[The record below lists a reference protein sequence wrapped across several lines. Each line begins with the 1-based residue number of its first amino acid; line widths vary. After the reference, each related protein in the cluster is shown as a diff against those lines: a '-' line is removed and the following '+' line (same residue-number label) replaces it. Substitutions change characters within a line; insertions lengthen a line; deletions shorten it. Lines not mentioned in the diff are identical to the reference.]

1 VKRTGGDEPIGVVTH
16 VHGNNT
22 RNLPVKLS
30 LSQTST
36 NVMFFFLSFIF
47 FSSTK
52 SENRRAEQV
61 LQGERL
67 MGAGR
72 WKGKGV

>member
-1 VKRTGGDEPIGVVTH
+1 
-16 VHGNNT
+16 
-22 RNLPVKLS
+22 
-30 LSQTST
+30 
-36 NVMFFFLSFIF
+36 MFFFLSFIF